1 MIFRYNPNGQE
12 AVVPLESRNAAAYVL
27 AFDNT
32 SQTATGVAINS
43 VSAQAVNI
51 PVIVRDATGAQIASD
66 SIALPANGHLA
77 FTLGIDK
84 YPAARNLRGT
94 IEFDAPA
101 GAQIGAL
108 GIRIPIAH
116 TFTTLPAL
124 AK

>member
-1 MIFRYNPNGQE
+1 M
-12 AVVPLESRNAAAYVL
+12 L

-32 SQTATGVAINS
+32 SQTATGVAVNS

-51 PVIVRDATGAQIASD
+51 PVVVRDATGAQIASGL
-66 SIALPANGHLA
+66 IPLAAHGHSA
-77 FTLGIDK
+77 FTLAVDK
-84 YPAARNLRGT
+84 FPATASIRGT

-101 GAQIGAL
+101 GSRISAV
-108 GIRIPIAH
+108 GIRVPPAN